1 MPRLTTYALDLSTVQ
16 KMSADL
22 VQETAAVIGCPAE
35 YVTLQANLD
44 AFIRD
49 GQLVKGDPFVEVC
62 MFEREQDKEDQLAQ
76 LLTNIFKRHGIP
88 AVDIYLT
95 HLSRRRYY
103 ENGEH
108 F

>member
-1 MPRLTTYALDLSTVQ
+1 MPRLTTYALDVQ
-16 KMSADL
+16 L
-22 VQETAAVIGCPAE
+22 VQELSKSLIPEIASLLECPTD
-35 YVTLQANLD
+35 YVTLQANQD
-44 AFIRD
+44 VFIRD
-49 GQLVKGDPFVEVC
+49 GKAVKAYPFVEIC
-62 MFEREQDKEDQLAQ
+62 LFEREQEKEDELAH
-76 LLTNIFKRHGIP
+76 LVTRIFKQQGVP